1 VVGANPIFANR
12 MMGIIFFSRAAAQKE
27 GGPKVVVAGKDVI
40 WTGA

>member
-12 MMGIIFFSRAAAQKE
+12 MGIIFFSRAAAQKE